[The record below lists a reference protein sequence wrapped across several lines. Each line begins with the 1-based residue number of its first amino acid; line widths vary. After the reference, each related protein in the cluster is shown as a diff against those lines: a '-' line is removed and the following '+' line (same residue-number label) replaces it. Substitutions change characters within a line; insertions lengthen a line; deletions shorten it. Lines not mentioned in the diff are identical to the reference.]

1 MTPHPL
7 KVERELR
14 GWSQAKVAKILGTT
28 TRTIGRWEQGQAI
41 PYPHYREQLCALF
54 GKNALELG
62 ISTKSDDN
70 KSIAEA
76 RTLIETTITAL
87 DEQTVAGSSYLLDPA
102 IPEMPGRAGDLAGR
116 DDLLL
121 QAKQSLLEN
130 SRFPVIAFHGL
141 PGIGKTALAVAL
153 AMDQQVQA
161 RFCDGILWGSLGP
174 CANALDQLMRWGAL
188 LGISPHEVE
197 NVNSC
202 TSWRHAL
209 RMHIGTRRLLII
221 IDDAWSAE
229 DAPVLQVG
237 GAYCAH
243 ILTTRQPQV
252 AFAFA
257 QEEAILIPELEEI
270 DALALLARFVPL
282 LAQQTSEDAL
292 TLVRAVAGIPLA
304 LTLMGK
310 YLARQA
316 FTGQPRRLQSAI
328 TRLQAVEQRFHVSM
342 PVAFAES
349 SSGQSSSIP
358 ISIYTT
364 IASSTQRL
372 SSSARATLCA
382 LAAFP
387 PKPASFS
394 ESAALSISQQPVEAL
409 DELWDAGLLESSEPG
424 RYMLHRTIS
433 DFSRL
438 LYAELRGDQ
447 QQIEVSTHSFPLSPS
462 PLSPPQIA
470 SEKIESSLL
479 ISSNCKD
486 TSQ

>member
-54 GKNALELG
+54 GKDALALG
-62 ISTKSDDN
+62 ISMKSDEN
-70 KSIAEA
+70 KSATES
-76 RTLIETTITAL
+76 RTLMETAITTP
-87 DEQTVAGSSYLLDPA
+87 DEQDTAPSTYLLDPA
-102 IPEMPGRAGDLAGR
+102 IPQIPGRAGDLFGR

-121 QAKQSLLEN
+121 QTKQSLLN
-130 SRFPVIAFHGL
+130 TNRFPALAFHGL
-141 PGIGKTALAVAL
+141 PGVGKTALAVAL

-161 RFCDGILWGSLGP
+161 HFCDGILWGSLGP
-174 CANALDQLMRWGAL
+174 GASTLDQLIRWGAL
-188 LGISPHEVE
+188 LGISPDEVK
-197 NVNSC
+197 NANSC
-202 TSWRHAL
+202 ASWRRAL
-209 RMHIGTRRLLII
+209 RMLIGSRRLLII

-229 DAPVLQVG
+229 DALALQIG

-257 QEEAILIPELEEI
+257 QEGATQIPELEE
-270 DALALLARFVPL
+270 DNALALLARFVPL
-282 LAQQTSEDAL
+282 LAQQTSEDVL
-292 TLVRAVAGIPLA
+292 TLVRAVAGLPLA
-304 LTLMGK
+304 LTLLGK

-328 TRLQAVEQRFHVSM
+328 TRLQAVEQRFHMST
-342 PVAFAES
+342 PIALTES
-349 SSGQSSSIP
+349 SSGQSSSAP

-364 IASSTQRL
+364 IASSEQRL
-372 SSSARATLCA
+372 SESARAALCA
-382 LAAFP
+382 LAVFP

-394 ESAALSISQQPVEAL
+394 ESAALAVSQQPVEAL

-424 RYMLHRTIS
+424 RYTLHRIIS
-433 DFSRL
+433 DFARL
-438 LYAELRGDQ
+438 RYDDTEARTRLVR
-447 QQIEVSTHSFPLSPS
+447 LSSSLLSS
-462 PLSPPQIA
+462 PQLA
-470 SEKIESSLL
+470 GEKIESSIATDGKL
-479 ISSNCKD
+479 
-486 TSQ
+486 